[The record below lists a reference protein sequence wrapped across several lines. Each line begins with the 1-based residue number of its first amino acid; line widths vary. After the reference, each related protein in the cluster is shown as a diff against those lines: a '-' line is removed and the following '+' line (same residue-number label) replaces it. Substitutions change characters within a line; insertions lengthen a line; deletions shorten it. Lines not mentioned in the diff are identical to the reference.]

1 MRTTLDEKLK
11 ELPLERQKKIEARAA
26 ELIAEEAERQQ
37 RRKQRRL
44 VSRRFFPW
52 QLEQIYKAIR
62 IESPHVEQG
71 KNLILSSLLVRMGE
85 KTRK

>member
-1 MRTTLDEKLK
+1 MRTTSDEKLK
-11 ELPLERQKKIEARAA
+11 ELPLERQKKIKARAA
-26 ELIAEEAERQQ
+26 ELIAQEAERQQ

-44 VSRRFFPW
+44 VSRRFSDW
-52 QLEQIYKAIR
+52 QLEQFYKASR
-62 IESPHVEQG
+62 VGSPRVEQG